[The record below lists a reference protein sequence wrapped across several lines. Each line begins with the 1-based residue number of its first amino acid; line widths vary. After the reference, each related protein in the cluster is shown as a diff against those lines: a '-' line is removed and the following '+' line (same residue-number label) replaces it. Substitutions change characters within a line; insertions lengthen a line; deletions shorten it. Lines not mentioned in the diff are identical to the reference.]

1 MSKTKE
7 AVDDMMTITKQ
18 WYNITSNGRFK
29 TGRCIFVGHYRAVIQ
44 L

>member
-18 WYNITSNGRFK
+18 WYITSNGRFK
-29 TGRCIFVGHYRAVIQ
+29 TGQCIFVGHYRAVIQ